1 MYAYNETYSMN
12 TPPSSALNPHEQGS
26 TKIKKPSFLSQ
37 FQRVSSI
44 EKILFSQHLGLMLK
58 GAIPVSRALGILA
71 DQTKKVRFQMILRDI
86 QKTVEQGQS
95 LSDGM
100 SRYPKVFGP
109 IFVSMMK
116 AGESSGTLEETLKIL
131 TLQAKKEHQ
140 LISKIKG
147 ALTYPVI
154 VLIMMIVIGIGMI
167 VFIIPKITAVFEEVN
182 AKLPLPTKILISIS
196 EFITHNGIASLLIV
210 IMICAGIGI
219 ILKQPWGKK
228 LFHTLSLRMP
238 IAGPIVKKVNIARFA
253 RNFSSL
259 MQANLPITQAL
270 QLTGDTLKNILY
282 KNAIISLESS
292 ITKGTPLAEAMKQFP
307 LVFPATITE
316 ITHVGE
322 ETGKLDTTLA
332 ELAEFYEEDL
342 EQIMHNLPSVLEPVL
357 MLLLGVSVGGMAV
370 AIIMPMYSL

>member
-1 MYAYNETYSMN
+1 MPPHTISTPDKSASPA
-12 TPPSSALNPHEQGS
+12 TPPAVR
-26 TKIKKPSFLSQ
+26 KPSFISR
-37 FQRVSSI
+37 FQRVSPV
-44 EKILFSQHLGLMLK
+44 EKILFTQHLGLMLK
-58 GAIPVSRALGILA
+58 GGISVSRALGILA
-71 DQTKKVRFQMILRDI
+71 DQTKKIRFQMVLRDL
-86 QKTVEQGQS
+86 QKIVEQGTP

-100 SRYPKVFGP
+100 NHYPHIFGS
-109 IFVSMMK
+109 IFVSMIR
-116 AGESSGTLEETLKIL
+116 AGESSGMLEETLKIL
-131 TLQAKKEHQ
+131 TLQSKKEHQ
-140 LISKIKG
+140 LLSKVKG

-154 VLIMMIVIGIGMI
+154 VLFMMIMIDIGMI

-182 AKLPLPTKILISIS
+182 ATLPLPTRILIGIS
-196 EFITHNGIASLLIV
+196 KLIVNNGILSAVTAIAAC
-210 IMICAGIGI
+210 IAFGI

-228 LFHTLSLRMP
+228 FFDALSLRLP
-238 IAGPIVKKVNIARFA
+238 IAGSIVKKINIARFA